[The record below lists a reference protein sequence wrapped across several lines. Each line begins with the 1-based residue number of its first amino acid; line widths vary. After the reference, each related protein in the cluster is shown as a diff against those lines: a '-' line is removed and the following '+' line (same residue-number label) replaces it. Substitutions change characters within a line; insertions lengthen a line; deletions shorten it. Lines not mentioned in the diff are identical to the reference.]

1 MKPPEYTPE
10 DFEAWAEQPMTRLV
24 IAGLEAM
31 AVQQQTNWQ
40 AGAWSAEYLT
50 PEGREQQLIALNR
63 AKVRAETYR
72 EMANITLA
80 DVLAANGLEP
90 AQEGQ

>member
-1 MKPPEYTPE
+1 MSAPEYTE
-10 DFEAWAEQPMTRLV
+10 DDFAAWMETPMTRLV

-31 AVQQQTNWQ
+31 ATEQQTNWQ
-40 AGAWSAEYLT
+40 AGAWSAEYLNA
-50 PEGREQQLIALNR
+50 EDRERQLIALNR
-63 AKVRAETYR
+63 AKVRADTYR

-80 DVLAANGLEP
+80 DVLAANGLET